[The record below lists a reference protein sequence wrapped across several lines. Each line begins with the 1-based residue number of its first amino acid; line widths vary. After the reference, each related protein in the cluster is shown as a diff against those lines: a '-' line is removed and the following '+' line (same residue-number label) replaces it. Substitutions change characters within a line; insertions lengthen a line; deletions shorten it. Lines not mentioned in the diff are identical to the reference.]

1 MLVSA
6 WSSTTASSPSRSSLF
21 TGAHVQLD
29 EARWSPAFERQ
40 VSSWVAQ
47 ATTLVVMDD
56 GSAVVSVADS
66 TPRSAYHE
74 TRRATAFAE
83 IANRIRPTELCAA
96 FRFDANAV
104 ASSLSAMPNDAPQ
117 FLADNPGPDAG
128 LIQLSPQ
135 ALFRYYWRR
144 IALILRYPA
153 PEEHVES
160 DAKSLLRHVV
170 SRATAQRPVVDT
182 NSSTVRARHRRLAR
196 EARILMAEA
205 IADPNPIAQ
214 IAGALGTS
222 PFHLARVFRAE
233 VGSSPH
239 QYLVQLRL
247 IAALTQLRAGAP
259 DQSKLALELGFCHHS
274 HFTAV
279 FRQVLGY
286 TPREVRRML
295 TADTIAD
302 LAIAARQC
310 S

>member
-1 MLVSA
+1 
-6 WSSTTASSPSRSSLF
+6 
-21 TGAHVQLD
+21 
-29 EARWSPAFERQ
+29 
-40 VSSWVAQ
+40 
-47 ATTLVVMDD
+47 
-56 GSAVVSVADS
+56 
-66 TPRSAYHE
+66 
-74 TRRATAFAE
+74 
-83 IANRIRPTELCAA
+83 
-96 FRFDANAV
+96 
-104 ASSLSAMPNDAPQ
+104 MPNDAPH
-117 FLADNPGPDAG
+117 FLAASPRPDAG

-135 ALFRYYWRR
+135 ALLRWYWRR
-144 IALILRYPA
+144 IALMLRYPA

-160 DAKSLLRHVV
+160 DAGSLLRHVV
-170 SRATAQRPVVDT
+170 SRARAQRPVVDT
-182 NSSTVRARHRRLAR
+182 DGSTVRARHRRLAR

-214 IAGALGTS
+214 VAGKLGTS

-239 QYLVQLRL
+239 QYLVELRL
-247 IAALTQLRAGAP
+247 IAALMQLRAGAS
-259 DQSKLALELGFCHHS
+259 DLSRLALELGFCHHS

-302 LAIAARQC
+302 LGIATRQC